1 MVAGFLTALV
11 LIVIGRNW
19 SIYPWGIREVGA
31 GVIGVPVGFIVIWIV
46 SLMFPPPDQQ
56 TQDLVESVR
65 YPKGT
70 TLRLAGVE

>member
-1 MVAGFLTALV
+1 
-11 LIVIGRNW
+11 
-19 SIYPWGIREVGA
+19 
-31 GVIGVPVGFIVIWIV
+31 
-46 SLMFPPPDQQ
+46 MFPPPDRQ

>member
-1 MVAGFLTALV
+1 MVVGFLTALA
-11 LIVIGRNW
+11 LIVLGRNW
-19 SIYPWGIREVGA
+19 GIYLFGIKEIGA
-31 GVIGVPVGFIVIWIV
+31 GVIGVPVGFLIIWIV
-46 SLMFPPPDQQ
+46 SLMFPPPDRQ